1 MLILSVP
8 PQTRFGQIKRKLN
21 IATGNRPVKAT
32 PAKKGGVSKATGSK
46 GKGAGKAKVKSKAD
60 KGAKPKVTPAP
71 ADAGKSGP
79 VAEATE
85 KLEKTSV

>member
-1 MLILSVP
+1 M
-8 PQTRFGQIKRKLN
+8 RW
-21 IATGNRPVKAT
+21 
-32 PAKKGGVSKATGSK
+32 
-46 GKGAGKAKVKSKAD
+46 GAGTDADGLLQGLMVPEVLRKYIPGNPEFIPFSKELPKDTTSAKVKAKAD

-71 ADAGKSGP
+71 ADAGQSGP